1 VKLIVSDAS
10 PLIVIA
16 KTGLIPVLNG
26 LVEEVIVPET
36 VYAECTLDLTLP
48 GAQAV
53 RAAVEAGQIQARP
66 DVVRPDADPDEGLT
80 GLDAGA
86 AIHLALALQC
96 PVLMDERLGRQV
108 ARRRGLT
115 VIGSA
120 GLLLGA
126 KQRGLVPPWRRSS
139 TSGGSRA
146 ISCRTP
152 SSRPCWS
159 APARLDRAHPANP
172 IRRAKR

>member
-1 VKLIVSDAS
+1 MKLIVSDAS

-16 KTGLIPVLNG
+16 KTGLVPVLNG
-26 LVEEVIVPET
+26 IVEEVIIPET
-36 VYAECTLDLTLP
+36 VYAECTLDLALP
-48 GAQAV
+48 GAKAV
-53 RAAVEAGQIQARP
+53 RAAVEAGQIQAQP
-66 DVVRPDADPDEGLT
+66 DVARSGADPDEGLT
-80 GLDAGA
+80 GLDAGELA

-126 KQRGLVPPWRRSS
+126 KQRGLVPAVAPILDQWRQ
-139 TSGGSRA
+139 SGYFLSEAVIKAVLERA
-146 ISCRTP
+146 GE
-152 SSRPCWS
+152 
-159 APARLDRAHPANP
+159 A
-172 IRRAKR
+172 

>member
-1 VKLIVSDAS
+1 MKLIISDAS

-26 LVEEVIVPET
+26 MVEEVIVPET

-66 DVVRPDADPDEGLT
+66 DVPRPDSDSDEEPT
-80 GLDAGA
+80 GLDAGELA

-126 KQRGLVPPWRRSS
+126 KQRGLVPAVAPILDQWRQ
-139 TSGGSRA
+139 SGYFLSEAVIKAVLERA
-146 ISCRTP
+146 GEV
-152 SSRPCWS
+152 
-159 APARLDRAHPANP
+159 
-172 IRRAKR
+172 